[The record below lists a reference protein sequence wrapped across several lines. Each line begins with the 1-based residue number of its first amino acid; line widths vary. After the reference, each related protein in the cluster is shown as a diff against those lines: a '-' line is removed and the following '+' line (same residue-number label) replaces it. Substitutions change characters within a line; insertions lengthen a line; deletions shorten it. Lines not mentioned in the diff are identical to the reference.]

1 MLWMKAA
8 RVRDCADCVGGGRG
22 SRQLPAWY
30 YCVPLCEAATVCP
43 WHGPTEWLIH
53 SQILDICRP
62 RWSDN
67 WIIDLRIFRQTY
79 FFLTIS
85 WQSPIYNPKSGE
97 PADASLSQYGT
108 IQEHFQC
115 ADVVLKRRCKLLSFF
130 TIIFPGFLYDLVYAY
145 QITSE
150 RVHSRQSHDVITPWI
165 RWWYAVI
172 RRDNWQRLSG
182 LALALHQLSPALV
195 SAQ

>member
-1 MLWMKAA
+1 MVRRSSKCYGSQSTSTVHSIIRTRLVASDHRWPSSAATMLWMKAA

-79 FFLTIS
+79 FF
-85 WQSPIYNPKSGE
+85 WQSADNHRFTTRNRANLLT
-97 PADASLSQYGT
+97 PASHNMVQYKNISSARMWSLKG
-108 IQEHFQC
+108 
-115 ADVVLKRRCKLLSFF
+115 VVNC
-130 TIIFPGFLYDLVYAY
+130 
-145 QITSE
+145 
-150 RVHSRQSHDVITPWI
+150 
-165 RWWYAVI
+165 
-172 RRDNWQRLSG
+172 
-182 LALALHQLSPALV
+182 
-195 SAQ
+195 